1 MLIRFFF
8 FKVLVLTR
16 AMRMSR
22 ICIKKR
28 KERISGGAH
37 GSSQI
42 TEMEKNNVCLG
53 GVAGE
58 DRSKRQGK

>member
-1 MLIRFFF
+1 
-8 FKVLVLTR
+8 
-16 AMRMSR
+16 MSR